1 MARNI
6 TLTRDNPQA
15 TIDGHPAYRLT
26 IHDARSGKRIARVL
40 EVMLPAGKIEYRT
53 LVNQRIGPTV
63 DAVIRAVDCR

>member
-26 IHDARSGKRIARVL
+26 IHDARTGKRIARVL
-40 EVMLPAGKIEYRT
+40 EVMLPAGKVEYRT
-53 LVNQRIGPTV
+53 HVNQRIGPSIASV
-63 DAVIRAVDCR
+63 VRAAHRR